1 MVVSQVIFSMSAAI
15 LSLPSTL
22 ELKIPLTD
30 EQFFQLCQENPMLRF
45 ERTASGELII
55 MSLTGGET
63 GNRNIELAFQLQ
75 AWSRQNNLGIAFDS
89 STCFKLPN
97 GANRSPDAA
106 WVQRQRW
113 NSLMPEQRKR
123 FPPLCPDFIVELR
136 SVSDS
141 LQRLQKKMQEYL
153 DNGMRLGWLIDP
165 TTEQVEIYR
174 PSQAVEILQS
184 PTTLLGEAVLPHFVL
199 DVAPVMRI
207 D

>member
-1 MVVSQVIFSMSAAI
+1 MSAAT
-15 LSLPSTL
+15 LSLPSML

-30 EQFFQLCQENPMLRF
+30 DQFFQLCQDNPNLRF
-45 ERTASGELII
+45 ERTASGELLI

-106 WVQRQRW
+106 WVQREKW
-113 NSLMPEQRKR
+113 TALTPEQRQK
-123 FPPLCPDFIVELR
+123 FPPLCPDFVVELR
-136 SVSDS
+136 SASDS
-141 LQRLQKKMQEYL
+141 LETLRAKMREYL
-153 DNGMRLGWLIDP
+153 DNGLRLGWLIDP
-165 TTEQVEIYR
+165 KTEQVEIYR
-174 PSQAVEILQS
+174 LGQTVERLQS
-184 PTTLLGEAVLPHFVL
+184 PTTLLGEAVLPPFVL

-207 D
+207 EPI